1 MSATAASA
9 SPDAT
14 VAASPLG
21 AREKRLVLV
30 SLCLALF
37 MVMLD
42 GTVVNTALPKMQAS
56 LGASVSGLQWIV
68 DGYVLALASFMLT
81 GGTLGD
87 RFGRRRMLITGIAIF
102 TVGSVLCGLA
112 PSAGALVAARFLQ
125 GIGAAALMPGT
136 LSILSNVFTVPAERA
151 RAIGI
156 WAGVSGIALASGPV
170 IGGLLADT
178 LGWPSIF
185 FVNLPVGIVAVMV
198 IRRVT
203 PESKDPQGRRPDLA
217 GVALSVST
225 LAPLTFA
232 LIQGNESGWT
242 SPLIA
247 GSLALSAASL
257 VGLLVVESRIE
268 YPMLQLQFF
277 RNPTFAA
284 AVASGGLVSFS
295 LFGMNVYFSLFF
307 QRAQGHGALESGLR
321 MLTISAVMAVGMPIA
336 GRLTSTLG
344 SKPVMMTGM
353 TLGSIGMF
361 SLLTVEPGTSYLT
374 IGPRMLLVGA
384 GMALCM
390 PSTTAAVMNS
400 VPPARAGMGSAT
412 LNTGRQ
418 VGSVVGVALLGAL
431 VSAAVASSLAGQL
444 ARLGV
449 PADSRAAVSEALA
462 RGGAGLAAALPDGFD
477 VATVRSGYAAA
488 FTVGMHRALAGA
500 GLALVLALILVTFV
514 VRRSAGLAAGA
525 PEAGPS
531 RRAVEPTA
539 EAAAAH

>member
-1 MSATAASA
+1 MSATAAA
-9 SPDAT
+9 PPPALT
-14 VAASPLG
+14 AAQ
-21 AREKRLVLV
+21 KRMVLV

-56 LGASVSGLQWIV
+56 LHASVSGLQWIV

-87 RFGRRRMLITGIAIF
+87 RFGRRRMLITGIAVF
-102 TVGSVLCGLA
+102 TVGSLACGLA
-112 PSAGALVAARFLQ
+112 SSEAGLVAARFVQ

-170 IGGLLADT
+170 IGGLLTDT

-185 FVNLPVGIVAVMV
+185 FVNLPIGVLAIWV

-203 PESKDPQGRRPDLA
+203 PESSDPQGRRPDLA

-232 LIQGNESGWT
+232 LIQGNESGWS
-242 SPLIA
+242 SPLIVGA
-247 GSLALSAASL
+247 LACSASSL
-257 VGLLVVESRIE
+257 VALLAVERRVE
-268 YPMLQLQFF
+268 FPMLQLQFF
-277 RNPTFAA
+277 RNPTFSA
-284 AVASGGLVSFS
+284 AVASGGLVSFA

-307 QRAQGHGALESGLR
+307 QRAQGHSALESGLR
-321 MLTISAVMAVGMPIA
+321 MLTISAVMAMVMPIA
-336 GRLTSTLG
+336 GRLTSNVG
-344 SKPVMMTGM
+344 SKPVMMAGM
-353 TLGSIGMF
+353 SLGAVGML
-361 SLLTVEPGTSYLT
+361 SLLTVDPSSSYAT
-374 IGPRMLLVGA
+374 IGPRMLLVGV
-384 GMALCM
+384 GMALSM

-431 VSAAVASSLAGQL
+431 VSAALRSALNGNL
-444 ARLGV
+444 ARIGLPV
-449 PADSRAAVSEALA
+449 ESRPAVSAALA
-462 RGGAGLAAALPDGFD
+462 RGGAGLAAALPAGFD
-477 VATVRSGYAAA
+477 EASVRAAYGEA
-488 FTVGMHRALAGA
+488 FAQGLHRALTGA
-500 GLALVLALILVTFV
+500 GLALVAAVVLVTTV

-525 PEAGPS
+525 APAAAGVDP
-531 RRAVEPTA
+531 AAA

>member
-1 MSATAASA
+1 MTANAGAASSGVVDSA
-9 SPDAT
+9 PP
-14 VAASPLG
+14 PLG

-30 SLCLALF
+30 SLCLALS

-42 GTVVNTALPKMQAS
+42 GTVVNTALPTMQAS

-87 RFGRRRMLITGIAIF
+87 RFGRRFMLITGIAIF

-112 PSAGALVAARFLQ
+112 PSAGALVAFRIVQ
-125 GIGAAALMPGT
+125 GVGAAALMPGT

-178 LGWPSIF
+178 LGWPAIF
-185 FVNLPVGIVAVMV
+185 FLNLPVGVVAIVV

-217 GVALSVST
+217 GVALSVLT
-225 LAPLTFA
+225 LGPLTFA
-232 LIQGNESGWT
+232 LIQGNDSGWN

-247 GSLALSAASL
+247 GSLALSALSL
-257 VGLLVVESRIE
+257 VALLLVESRIE
-268 YPMLQLQFF
+268 HPMLQLQFF
-277 RNPTFAA
+277 RNPTYAA
-284 AVASGGLVSFS
+284 AVASGGLVSFA

-321 MLTISAVMAVGMPIA
+321 MLSISAVMTVVMPVA
-336 GRLTSTLG
+336 GRLTSTFG
-344 SKPVMMTGM
+344 SKPVMMVGM
-353 TLGSIGMF
+353 SLGSVGMF
-361 SLLTVEPGTSYLT
+361 SLLTVEPDTSYLT

-400 VPPARAGMGSAT
+400 VPVARAGMGSAT

-418 VGSVVGVALLGAL
+418 VGSVVGVALLGAM
-431 VSAAVASSLAGQL
+431 VSAAVASSMAAQL
-444 ARLGV
+444 ADLALPV
-449 PADSRAAVSEALA
+449 ADRAAVSEALA
-462 RGGAGLAAALPDGFD
+462 RGGAGLAEILPNGFD
-477 VATVRSGYAAA
+477 IATVRSSYAVA
-488 FTVGMHRALAGA
+488 FTEGMHRALAGA
-500 GLALVLALILVTFV
+500 GVALLLALVLVSFV

-525 PEAGPS
+525 GAAGP
-531 RRAVEPTA
+531 AAPTDA
-539 EAAAAH
+539 PVGGPAR

>member
-1 MSATAASA
+1 MSEPATSAPAA
-9 SPDAT
+9 PGRE
-14 VAASPLG
+14 LG
-21 AREKRLVLV
+21 AAEKRLVLG

-42 GTVVNTALPKMQAS
+42 GTVVNTALPKMQAD
-56 LGASVSGLQWIV
+56 LDASVAGLQWIV

-87 RFGRRRMLITGIAIF
+87 RYGRRRMLLSGIAVF

-112 PSAGALVAARFLQ
+112 PSTAALIGGRFVQ
-125 GIGAAALMPGT
+125 GVGAAALMPGT
-136 LSILSNVFTVPAERA
+136 LSILSNVFTTPAERA

-170 IGGLLADT
+170 VGGFLADT

-185 FVNLPVGIVAVMV
+185 FVNLPVGIAAMLV

-203 PESKDPQGRRPDLA
+203 PESSDPQGRRPDLA
-217 GVALSVST
+217 GVALSVLT
-225 LAPLTFA
+225 LAPVTFA
-232 LIQGNESGWT
+232 LIQGNESGWG
-242 SPLIA
+242 SPLIV
-247 GSLALSAASL
+247 GALGISAAAL
-257 VGLLVVESRIE
+257 VLLLVVESRIE
-268 YPMLQLQFF
+268 HPMLQLQFF

-284 AVASGGLVSFS
+284 AVASGGLVTFA

-307 QRAQGHGALESGLR
+307 QRAQGHTALESGLR

-336 GRLTSTLG
+336 GKLTSTLG
-344 SKPVMMTGM
+344 SKPVMMLGM
-353 TLGSIGMF
+353 ALSSVGML
-361 SLLTVEPGTSYLT
+361 SLLTVSPESSYLT

-384 GMALCM
+384 GMALAM

-431 VSAAVASSLAGQL
+431 VSAAIASSL
-444 ARLGV
+444 
-449 PADSRAAVSEALA
+449 DSRMAAIGIPAAAEAEVTEALSH
-462 RGGAGLAAALPDGFD
+462 GGAGLEEAVPAGIDIEL
-477 VATVRSGYAAA
+477 VRSAYGHA
-488 FTVGMHRALAGA
+488 FSDGMHRALLGA
-500 GLALVLALILVTFV
+500 GLSLLVALGLVATV

-525 PEAGPS
+525 APAPS
-531 RRAVEPTA
+531 PVVGGSPA
-539 EAAAAH
+539 EAAAVH

>member
-1 MSATAASA
+1 MSEPATSAPAA
-9 SPDAT
+9 PGRE
-14 VAASPLG
+14 LG
-21 AREKRLVLV
+21 AAETRLVLG

-42 GTVVNTALPKMQAS
+42 GTVVNTALPKMQAD
-56 LGASVSGLQWIV
+56 LDASVAGLQWIV

-87 RFGRRRMLITGIAIF
+87 RYGRRRMLLSGIAVF
-102 TVGSVLCGLA
+102 TIGSVLCGLA
-112 PSAGALVAARFLQ
+112 PSTAALIGGRFVQ
-125 GIGAAALMPGT
+125 GVGAAALMPGT
-136 LSILSNVFTVPAERA
+136 LSILSNVFTTPAERA

-170 IGGLLADT
+170 VGGFLADT

-185 FVNLPVGIVAVMV
+185 FVNLPVGIAAMLV

-203 PESKDPQGRRPDLA
+203 PESSDPQGRRPDLA
-217 GVALSVST
+217 GVALSVLT
-225 LAPLTFA
+225 LAPVTFA
-232 LIQGNESGWT
+232 LIQGNESGWG
-242 SPLIA
+242 SPLIV
-247 GSLALSAASL
+247 GALGISAAAL
-257 VGLLVVESRIE
+257 VLLLVVESRIE
-268 YPMLQLQFF
+268 HPMLQLQFF

-284 AVASGGLVSFS
+284 AVASGGLVTFA

-307 QRAQGHGALESGLR
+307 QRAQGHTALESGLR

-336 GRLTSTLG
+336 GKLTSTLG
-344 SKPVMMTGM
+344 SKPVMMLGM
-353 TLGSIGMF
+353 ALSSVGML
-361 SLLTVEPGTSYLT
+361 SLLTVSPESSYLT

-384 GMALCM
+384 GMALAM

-431 VSAAVASSLAGQL
+431 VSAAIASSL
-444 ARLGV
+444 
-449 PADSRAAVSEALA
+449 DSRMAAIGIPAAAEAEVTEALSH
-462 RGGAGLAAALPDGFD
+462 GGAGLEEAVPAGIDIEL
-477 VATVRSGYAAA
+477 VRSAYGHA
-488 FTVGMHRALAGA
+488 FSDGMHRALLGA
-500 GLALVLALILVTFV
+500 GLSLLVALGLVATV

-525 PEAGPS
+525 APAPS
-531 RRAVEPTA
+531 PVVGGSPA
-539 EAAAAH
+539 EAAAIH

>member
-1 MSATAASA
+1 MSDPSTPPAVASG
-9 SPDAT
+9 PRELTDA
-14 VAASPLG
+14 
-21 AREKRLVLV
+21 EKRLVLG

-42 GTVVNTALPKMQAS
+42 GTVVNTALPKMQAD
-56 LGASVSGLQWIV
+56 LDASVAGLQWIV
-68 DGYVLALASFMLT
+68 DGYVLAMASLMLT

-87 RFGRRRMLITGIAIF
+87 RFGRRRLLLGGIAVF
-102 TVGSVLCGLA
+102 TTGSILCGLA
-112 PSAGALVAARFLQ
+112 PATWALIGGRLVQ
-125 GIGAAALMPGT
+125 GVGAAALMPGT
-136 LSILSNVFTVPAERA
+136 LSILSNVFTTPAERA

-170 IGGLLADT
+170 LGGLLADT

-185 FVNLPVGIVAVMV
+185 FVNLPVGIAAMIV

-203 PESKDPQGRRPDLA
+203 PESSDPQGRRPDLA
-217 GVALSVST
+217 GVGLSVLT

-232 LIQGNESGWT
+232 LIQGNESGWS
-242 SPLIA
+242 SPLIVGA
-247 GSLALSAASL
+247 LAVSVTSL
-257 VGLLVVESRIE
+257 VLLLVVESRIE
-268 YPMLQLQFF
+268 HPMLQLQFF

-284 AVASGGLVSFS
+284 AVASGALVTFA

-307 QRAQGHGALESGLR
+307 QRAQGHSALESGLR

-344 SKPVMMTGM
+344 SKPVMMLGM
-353 TLGSIGMF
+353 GVSAVGML
-361 SLLTVEPGTSYLT
+361 SLLTVQPESSYLT

-384 GMALCM
+384 GMALAM

-431 VSAAVASSLAGQL
+431 VSAAIAHSLQD
-444 ARLGV
+444 RMSDVGV
-449 PADSRAAVSEALA
+449 PAAARPAVAEALA
-462 RGGAGLAAALPDGFD
+462 RGGADLDRALPAGIDEAQVLG
-477 VATVRSGYAAA
+477 AYAHA
-488 FTVGMHRALAGA
+488 FTDGMHRALFGA
-500 GLALVLALILVTFV
+500 GLSLVIALGLVTVV

-525 PEAGPS
+525 VSDPATGPGRS
-531 RRAVEPTA
+531 GAA
-539 EAAAAH
+539 AAAAAH

>member
-1 MSATAASA
+1 MSEPATSAPAA
-9 SPDAT
+9 PGRE
-14 VAASPLG
+14 LG
-21 AREKRLVLV
+21 AAEKRLVLG

-42 GTVVNTALPKMQAS
+42 GTVVNTALPKMQAD
-56 LGASVSGLQWIV
+56 LDASVAGLQWIV

-87 RFGRRRMLITGIAIF
+87 RYGRRRMLLSGIAVF
-102 TVGSVLCGLA
+102 TIGSVLCGLA
-112 PSAGALVAARFLQ
+112 PSTAALIGGRFVQ
-125 GIGAAALMPGT
+125 GVGAAALMPGT
-136 LSILSNVFTVPAERA
+136 LSILSNVFTTPAERA

-170 IGGLLADT
+170 VGGFLADT

-185 FVNLPVGIVAVMV
+185 FVNLPVGIAAMLV

-203 PESKDPQGRRPDLA
+203 PESSDPQGRRPDLA
-217 GVALSVST
+217 GVALSVLT
-225 LAPLTFA
+225 LAPVTFA
-232 LIQGNESGWT
+232 LIQGNESGWG
-242 SPLIA
+242 SPLIV
-247 GSLALSAASL
+247 GALGISAAAL
-257 VGLLVVESRIE
+257 VLLLVVESRIE
-268 YPMLQLQFF
+268 HPMLQLQFF

-284 AVASGGLVSFS
+284 AVASGGLVTFA

-307 QRAQGHGALESGLR
+307 QRAQGHTALESGLR

-336 GRLTSTLG
+336 GKLTSTLG
-344 SKPVMMTGM
+344 SKPVMMLGM
-353 TLGSIGMF
+353 ALSSVGML
-361 SLLTVEPGTSYLT
+361 SLLTVSPESSYLT

-384 GMALCM
+384 GMALAM

-431 VSAAVASSLAGQL
+431 VSAAIASSL
-444 ARLGV
+444 
-449 PADSRAAVSEALA
+449 DSRMAAIGIPAAAEAEVTEALSH
-462 RGGAGLAAALPDGFD
+462 GGAGLEEAVPAGIDIEL
-477 VATVRSGYAAA
+477 VRSAYGHA
-488 FTVGMHRALAGA
+488 FSDGMHRALLGA
-500 GLALVLALILVTFV
+500 GLSLLVALGLVATV

-525 PEAGPS
+525 APAPS
-531 RRAVEPTA
+531 PVVGGSPA
-539 EAAAAH
+539 EAAAIH